1 MENFTTEYLRL
12 NELSSFD
19 ILDSLPEKEYDEI
32 TLLASSICNTPISL
46 ITFIDD
52 QRQWIKARTGID
64 LRESKREDS
73 FCQYTIQNNDLLIIE
88 NAENDPLIGNNKFV
102 LENHVRFYAGA
113 PLITSEGNRL
123 GALCVIDMKPH
134 TIGEQQKA
142 ALRILAGKVI
152 LLLEL
157 KRKTYQLEQEKKVL
171 QEINEGLDKFAYSLS
186 HDLKAPVNNIITI
199 ADLIKKEA
207 EKIESTNITSL
218 SVLMQERANN
228 VKVMIKDVL
237 DFARKKNLEKL
248 IEKVSV
254 NALILEIKDI
264 LPEGKNFKFI
274 LPSGFPVIEIER
286 VLLMQ
291 IFQNLITNA
300 IKYHH
305 LEKGTIEIN
314 LISKENFYT
323 FSVKDDGPGI
333 PKDKQSKIFEA
344 FERASGESQDNYG
357 IGLNT
362 VKEIIKQK
370 GGELY
375 LESEVGVG
383 STFSFTWPTLKG

>member
-1 MENFTTEYLRL
+1 MENSTTEYLRL

-19 ILDSLPEKEYDEI
+19 ILDSLPEKEYNEI

-64 LRESKREDS
+64 LKETKKEDS
-73 FCQYTIQNNDLLIIE
+73 FCQYTIQNDDLLIIE
-88 NAENDPLIGNNKFV
+88 NAENHPLIGNNKFV

-134 TIGEQQKA
+134 SISKQQKE
-142 ALRILAGKVI
+142 ALRILASKII

-157 KRKTYQLEQEKKVL
+157 RRKTSQLQQEKKIL
-171 QEINEGLDKFAYSLS
+171 QDINEGLDKFAYSLT

-199 ADLIKKEA
+199 ADLINKEA
-207 EKIESTNITSL
+207 EKIQSPHITSL

-228 VKVMIKDVL
+228 VKGMIKGVL
-237 DFARKKNLEKL
+237 DFARKKNLDKL

-264 LPEGKNFKFI
+264 LPEGKDFKFN
-274 LPSGFPVIEIER
+274 LPPGFPVVETER
-286 VLLMQ
+286 VPLMQ
-291 IFQNLITNA
+291 IFQNLIANA

-305 LEKGTIEIN
+305 LGKGIIEISM
-314 LISKENFYT
+314 ITKDKFYT

-333 PKDKQSKIFEA
+333 LKEKQKLIFEA
-344 FERASGESQDNYG
+344 FERASAQNQDNYG
-357 IGLNT
+357 IGLST
-362 VKEIIKQK
+362 VRDIIRQK
-370 GGELY
+370 GGELWVD
-375 LESEVGVG
+375 SEIGEG
-383 STFSFTWPTLKG
+383 TTFFFTWPI

>member
-1 MENFTTEYLRL
+1 MENSTTEYMRL

-19 ILDSLPEKEYDEI
+19 ILDSLPEKEYNEI

-64 LRESKREDS
+64 LKETKKEDS
-73 FCQYTIQNNDLLIIE
+73 FCQYTIQNDDLLIIE
-88 NAENDPLIGNNKFV
+88 NAENHPLIGNNKFV

-134 TIGEQQKA
+134 SISKQQKE
-142 ALRILAGKVI
+142 ALRILASKII

-157 KRKTYQLEQEKKVL
+157 RRKTSQLQQEKKIL
-171 QEINEGLDKFAYSLS
+171 QDINEGLDKFAYSLT

-199 ADLIKKEA
+199 ADLINKEA
-207 EKIESTNITSL
+207 EKIQSPHITSL

-228 VKVMIKDVL
+228 VKGMIKGVL
-237 DFARKKNLEKL
+237 DFARKKNLDKL

-264 LPEGKNFKFI
+264 LPEGKDFKFN
-274 LPSGFPVIEIER
+274 LPPGFPVVETER
-286 VLLMQ
+286 VPLMQ
-291 IFQNLITNA
+291 IFQNLIANA

-305 LEKGTIEIN
+305 LGKGIIEISM
-314 LISKENFYT
+314 ITKDKFYT

-333 PKDKQSKIFEA
+333 LKEKQKLIFEA
-344 FERASGESQDNYG
+344 FERASAQNQDNYG
-357 IGLNT
+357 IGLST
-362 VKEIIKQK
+362 VRDIIRQK
-370 GGELY
+370 GGELWVD
-375 LESEVGVG
+375 SEIGEG
-383 STFSFTWPTLKG
+383 TTFFFTWPI

>member
-1 MENFTTEYLRL
+1 MENSTTEYLRL

-64 LRESKREDS
+64 LKETKKEDS
-73 FCQYTIQNNDLLIIE
+73 FCQYTIQNDDLLIIE

-134 TIGEQQKA
+134 AIGEQQKE
-142 ALRILAGKVI
+142 ALKILASKII

-157 KRKTYQLEQEKKVL
+157 RRKTSQLEQEKKIL

-186 HDLKAPVNNIITI
+186 HDLKAPVNNLITI
-199 ADLIKKEA
+199 ADLINKEA
-207 EKIESTNITSL
+207 EKIQSANITSL
-218 SVLMQERANN
+218 SILMQERANN
-228 VKVMIKDVL
+228 VKGMIKGVL
-237 DFARKKNLEKL
+237 DFARKKNLDKL

-254 NALILEIKDI
+254 NALILEIKEI
-264 LPEGKNFKFI
+264 LPEGKDFKFN
-274 LPSGFPVIEIER
+274 LPPGFPVVETER
-286 VLLMQ
+286 VPLMQ
-291 IFQNLITNA
+291 VFQNLIVNA

-305 LEKGTIEIN
+305 LGKGIIDIGMTT
-314 LISKENFYT
+314 KDKFYT

-333 PKDKQSKIFEA
+333 PKEKQKTIFEA
-344 FERASGESQDNYG
+344 FERASAQNQDSYG
-357 IGLNT
+357 IGLST
-362 VKEIIKQK
+362 VKDIIRQK
-370 GGELY
+370 GGELWID
-375 LESEVGVG
+375 SEPSEGT
-383 STFSFTWPTLKG
+383 TFSFTWPI